1 MKPFKN
7 ILVATDTRL
16 EKHPIVDE
24 AILLARRSGGSL
36 MLVDVVPAF
45 SWAVR
50 MTLPSHNEIRD
61 LMVREKQEQLE
72 TLAEPIRKQGVHVET
87 QVLIGRSS
95 VEIIRQVLRGNHDLV
110 LRVAK
115 GKDSQRKGFFGT
127 TGVRLL
133 RECPCAVW
141 LVAPAQSHHYKHVMA
156 CIDTLSE
163 EPIDHELND
172 KVYESALLASQY
184 HGSRFSV
191 VQAWRVFGEEFL
203 LPRTRQED
211 FLRLMNEVQERFTKL
226 FNAFLQKHGTSA
238 QAKNVHM
245 LKGHTD
251 NILPAFIVEQ
261 GVDLVVMGTVAR
273 RGAAGWVIGN
283 TAEQMLDRIECS
295 LLALKTDSFECPI
308 KQVS

>member
-16 EKHPIVDE
+16 DKHPIVDE
-24 AILLARRSGGSL
+24 AVVLARRSGGAL
-36 MLVDVVPAF
+36 MLVDVVPVF
-45 SWAVR
+45 SWVVR
-50 MTLPSHNEIRD
+50 MTLPNHNEIRD
-61 LMVREKQEQLE
+61 SLVREKQEQLE
-72 TLAEPIRKQGVHVET
+72 MLAEPIRKKGVHVET
-87 QVLIGRSS
+87 QVLIGRTS

-115 GKDSQRKGFFGT
+115 GKDSQRKGSFGT

-141 LVAPAQSHHYKHVMA
+141 LVVPAQSHQYKHVMA

-163 EPIDHELND
+163 ESVDDELND

-184 HGSRFSV
+184 YGSKLSV

-203 LPRTRQED
+203 LTRTSQKD
-211 FLRLMNEVQERFTKL
+211 FLRLLNDVQERFTKL
-226 FNAFLQKHGTSA
+226 LDAFLQKHGTNV

-245 LKGHTD
+245 LKGSTD
-251 NILPAFIVEQ
+251 YVLPTFIYEQ
-261 GVDLVVMGTVAR
+261 RVDLVVMGTVAR

-308 KQVS
+308 Q

>member
-16 EKHPIVDE
+16 DKHPIVDE
-24 AILLARRSGGSL
+24 AVVLARRSGGAL
-36 MLVDVVPAF
+36 MLVDVVPVF
-45 SWAVR
+45 SWVVR
-50 MTLPSHNEIRD
+50 MTLPNHNEIRD
-61 LMVREKQEQLE
+61 SLVREKQEQLE
-72 TLAEPIRKQGVHVET
+72 MLAEPIRKQGVHVET
-87 QVLIGRSS
+87 QVLIGRTS

-115 GKDSQRKGFFGT
+115 GKDSQRKGSFGT

-141 LVAPAQSHHYKHVMA
+141 LVVPAQSRQYKHVMA

-163 EPIDHELND
+163 ESVDDELND

-184 HGSRFSV
+184 YGSKLSV

-203 LPRTRQED
+203 LTRTSQKD
-211 FLRLMNEVQERFTKL
+211 FLRLLNDVQERFTKL
-226 FNAFLQKHGTSA
+226 LDAFLQKHGTNV

-245 LKGHTD
+245 LKGSTD
-251 NILPAFIVEQ
+251 YILPTFIYEQ
-261 GVDLVVMGTVAR
+261 RVDLVVMGTVAR

-308 KQVS
+308 Q

>member
-16 EKHPIVDE
+16 DKHPIVDE
-24 AILLARRSGGSL
+24 AVVLARRSGGAL
-36 MLVDVVPAF
+36 MLVDVVPVF
-45 SWAVR
+45 SWVVR
-50 MTLPSHNEIRD
+50 MTLPNHNEIRD
-61 LMVREKQEQLE
+61 SLVREKQEQLE
-72 TLAEPIRKQGVHVET
+72 MLAEPIRKKGVHVET
-87 QVLIGRSS
+87 QVLIGRTS

-115 GKDSQRKGFFGT
+115 GKDSQRKGSFGT

-141 LVAPAQSHHYKHVMA
+141 LVVPAKSHQYQHVMA

-163 EPIDHELND
+163 ESEDDELND

-184 HGSRFSV
+184 YGSKLSV

-203 LPRTRQED
+203 LTRTSLKD
-211 FLRLMNEVQERFTKL
+211 FLRLLNEVHERFTKL
-226 FNAFLQKHGTSA
+226 LDTFLQKHGTSA

-245 LKGHTD
+245 LKGSTD
-251 NILPAFIVEQ
+251 HILPTFIHEQ
-261 GVDLVVMGTVAR
+261 QVDLVVMGTVAR

-295 LLALKTDSFECPI
+295 LLALKTDNFECPI
-308 KQVS
+308 KN